1 MGSSGSVQRGMP
13 HKASN
18 VSESATK
25 PARKVTGFFYSI
37 SARLALCTPSQTTVA
52 RKAVRQLAI
61 LTAAVASLNEEA
73 PRWPRRAASPISS
86 QERRLRRPRRGRESR
101 FARGL
106 CGKLAAA
113 APPRIARH
121 RGWTEK
127 RHGTEDGPRRLQAQL
142 LERRRSDQLRR
153 GRPKNHRRPGPGR
166 RRLDPSHSKS
176 RRRAHH
182 TQRSSPARQ
191 ARR

>member
-86 QERRLRRPRRGRESR
+86 QERLRRPRRGRESR

-166 RRLDPSHSKS
+166 RRLDPSDGSCGRS
-176 RRRAHH
+176 TNN
-182 TQRSSPARQ
+182 TQRFGPARQ